1 MCPVC
6 QRTETEWIQAS
17 GRGRVY
23 SWVVVTHPV
32 DPVLV
37 DQVPYAVGMIELEEG
52 VRVVGNVAGC
62 SPDEIAAET
71 EVSLYFEEP
80 NQDGIRLPNFQKG

>member
-6 QRTETEWIQAS
+6 QSTETEWIQAS
-17 GRGRVY
+17 GRGRIY

-37 DQVPYAVGMIELEEG
+37 DQVPYAVAMIDLEEE
-52 VRVVGNVAGC
+52 RASSAM
-62 SPDEIAAET
+62 SPGARLT
-71 EVSLYFEEP
+71 RSL
-80 NQDGIRLPNFQKG
+80 RKWR